1 MMRRPW
7 GATAN
12 AVRAMLQELGPMTRA
27 EIQRELGIPRDRVS
41 AVVSRLHAA
50 GETHI
55 SEYTH
60 DDENAVR
67 YPRAVYSW
75 GPGKDVKKPKV
86 DRNAVGMRS
95 QKVQRTRIQ
104 TSSVF
109 NLGLTRRQC
118 FEMRRVVIGGAGGQ
132 DQQ

>member
-1 MMRRPW
+1 MRRPW

-41 AVVSRLHAA
+41 AVVSRIHAA
-50 GETHI
+50 GETHV
-55 SEYTH
+55 SAYTY
-60 DDENAVR
+60 DDESAVR

>member
-1 MMRRPW
+1 MRRPW

-12 AVRAMLQELGPMTRA
+12 AVRAMLQELGPMTMS
-27 EIQRELGIPRDRVS
+27 EIQRELGISRDRVS
-41 AVVSRLHAA
+41 AVVSRIHAS
-50 GETHI
+50 GQTHVQA
-55 SEYTH
+55 YTF
-60 DDENAVR
+60 DDESGKR
-67 YPRAVYSW
+67 YPRAVYAW
-75 GPGKDVKKPKV
+75 GPGTDVKKPKANK
-86 DRNAVGMRS
+86 NAVGMRS

-118 FEMRRVVIGGAGGQ
+118 FEMRRVVIGGGGGQ

>member
-1 MMRRPW
+1 MRRPW
-7 GATAN
+7 GSTAN
-12 AVRAMLQELGPMTRA
+12 AVRAALRDLGPLTRA
-27 EIQRELGIPRDRVS
+27 EVQRELALPRDHVS

-50 GETHI
+50 GDVHI
-55 SEYTH
+55 QTYTH
-60 DDENAVR
+60 DDEGCKR
-67 YPRAVYSW
+67 YPRAVYAW
-75 GPGKDVKKPKV
+75 GAGVDAKKPKV

-95 QKVQRTRIQ
+95 QKVTRVRIQ

-118 FEMRRVVIGGAGGQ
+118 RDMRRVVIGGGGGQ

>member
-1 MMRRPW
+1 MRRPW
-7 GATAN
+7 GATAS

-27 EIQRELGIPRDRVS
+27 EIQRELGLSRDRVS
-41 AVVSRLHAA
+41 AVVSRLHTG

-55 SEYTH
+55 STYTY
-60 DDENAVR
+60 DDEGAVR
-67 YPRAVYSW
+67 YPRAVYAW
-75 GPGKDVKKPKV
+75 GPGQDAKKPKANK
-86 DRNAVGMRS
+86 NAVGMRS

-118 FEMRRVVIGGAGGQ
+118 FEMRRVVIGGGGGQ